1 VVNTDARSAAR
12 AALALAADG
21 LAAEGLAA
29 DGHGAG
35 PILLASDF
43 DGTLAELV
51 PDPWGATILPT
62 ARRALRRLAATPSV
76 QVVLLSGRG
85 VADLAARA
93 RVGGIS
99 YLGDHGS
106 ERAVARRGFRPSG
119 LRAEREPASSAELAM
134 AGRLSAAV
142 PQALQEDWLVVEVK
156 GPAVTFHFR
165 TAPDVDVARERVRA
179 AVQSV
184 DRDGLLRP
192 SGGRRSLE
200 LRPAGASD
208 KGSAVRRLIDEQRP
222 RVLFMLGDD
231 HTDALA
237 FAALREARAAG
248 RVSGLAIAVSSQPD
262 VSAAVAAEADLLL
275 ASPREV
281 ASFLA
286 MISAGLGTV
295 TRQPGRARVR

>member
-1 VVNTDARSAAR
+1 
-12 AALALAADG
+12 
-21 LAAEGLAA
+21 
-29 DGHGAG
+29 
-35 PILLASDF
+35 
-43 DGTLAELV
+43 
-51 PDPWGATILPT
+51 
-62 ARRALRRLAATPSV
+62 
-76 QVVLLSGRG
+76 
-85 VADLAARA
+85 
-93 RVGGIS
+93 
-99 YLGDHGS
+99 
-106 ERAVARRGFRPSG
+106 
-119 LRAEREPASSAELAM
+119 M

-142 PQALQEDWLVVEVK
+142 PQALQEDWLVVEAK

-208 KGSAVRRLIDEQRP
+208 KGSTVRRIIDEQRP

-248 RVSGLAIAVSSQPD
+248 RVTGLAIAVSSQPD

-286 MISAGLGTV
+286 MISAGLGTI